1 MPPALANRHAG
12 VSGQD
17 DADVNHGADL
27 RTIQTILSH
36 ADISTTELYTKVSQ
50 ERIREVLARCHPRA
64 NPKHTQMSLF
74 PRPEPILVPGP
85 IICSQCPAPALEA
98 YTYCELH
105 LKLNRERSRRSW
117 RKAHSKK
124 AERPFNKKHPHRSKG
139 QKAA

>member
-74 PRPEPILVPGP
+74 PRPSPFWYRAQ
-85 IICSQCPAPALEA
+85 S
-98 YTYCELH
+98 
-105 LKLNRERSRRSW
+105 S
-117 RKAHSKK
+117 AHS
-124 AERPFNKKHPHRSKG
+124 ARHRRLRDIPT
-139 QKAA
+139 ANCI

>member
-17 DADVNHGADL
+17 DADVNHAADL

-50 ERIREVLARCHPRA
+50 ERIREVLVRCHPRA
-64 NPKHTQMSLF
+64 NRKHTQMSLF
-74 PRPEPILVPGP
+74 PRPEPILVPGA

-139 QKAA
+139 QRGA

>member
-36 ADISTTELYTKVSQ
+36 ADIST
-50 ERIREVLARCHPRA
+50 
-64 NPKHTQMSLF
+64 
-74 PRPEPILVPGP
+74 
-85 IICSQCPAPALEA
+85 
-98 YTYCELH
+98 ELH
-105 LKLNRERSRRSW
+105 LKLNQERSLRSW
-117 RKAHSKK
+117 RKAHPKRKRK
-124 AERPFNKKHPHRSKG
+124 AQPAVVERKR